1 MSLRKSPRN
10 LGVIALITRAV
21 GVCLL
26 ILPYLLFP
34 QFYVSK
40 ANSAM
45 GYVGPATVEGWIF
58 LILGFCFIGITLVLR
73 FMRR

>member
-10 LGVIALITRAV
+10 LGALALITGAV
-21 GVCLL
+21 GICLL
-26 ILPYLLFP
+26 ILPNPLFP

-45 GYVGPATVEGWIF
+45 GYVGPATVEGWVF
-58 LILGFCFIGITLVLR
+58 MILGLCFVGITLVLR